1 MDVAVPL
8 GIIIN
13 ELVSNSLKYA
23 FEGKDQGKIQ
33 IKLRREE
40 SEEYTVVENISFMQG
55 NRKERVKCTNY
66 ILSVSDNGIGIS
78 EGVNL
83 ENTETL
89 GIQLVMILVDQLGGA
104 LELKRDN
111 GTKFNIKFIVNETE
125 KQIEFC

>member
-40 SEEYTVVENISFMQG
+40 SEEYTVVENISFMG

-66 ILSVSDNGIGIS
+66 ALSVSDNGIGIS
-78 EGVNL
+78 EGVNI

-125 KQIEFC
+125 KQIELSK